1 MTRKIISVLALLAIL
16 LTLCVAFVSCS
27 NVGEDTDTSDV
38 ITTESND
45 DTPNPGTETNSGET
59 NSGENNSGETNSGEN
74 NSNEEDTQKFGEF
87 HFHFGN

>member
-16 LTLCVAFVSCS
+16 LTVCVAFVAGR

-59 NSGENNSGETNSGEN
+59 NSGENNS
-74 NSNEEDTQKFGEF
+74 NEEDTQQFGEF
-87 HFHFGN
+87 HFHFGH

>member
-27 NVGEDTDTSDV
+27 NAGEDTDTSDV

-45 DTPNPGTETNSGET
+45 ATSNPGTETNSGET
-59 NSGENNSGETNSGEN
+59 NSGETNSGETNSGEN